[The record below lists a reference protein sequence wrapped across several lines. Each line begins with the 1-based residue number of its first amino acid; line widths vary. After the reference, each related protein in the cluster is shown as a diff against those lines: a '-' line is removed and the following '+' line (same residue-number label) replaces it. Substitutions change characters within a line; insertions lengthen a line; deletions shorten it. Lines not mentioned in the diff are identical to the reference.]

1 VDKLVTAQC
10 VTDDP
15 APLLQAAGDVLAL
28 ADVLRPNAT
37 AQPFTTEAEQEIWEI
52 LGELKAC
59 YGRDRGQIQTAHN
72 IQASQEA
79 DDVGY
84 QEMAH
89 VSIAAGGRQFRLDQL
104 HRPHRVVLARDEQEP
119 GEVGDVGGDPAEGL
133 PLGLHQGQDDDHRY
147 RPRAH
152 QGKLPGIVGRPGPR
166 TARPRN
172 GGGRLPGQPAIIAQ
186 PPVTGG
192 AGDAWPPPA
201 AETSRCRLLVSV
213 LTATFNRRA
222 TFLPQRLDSVR
233 HQVGDGFTHEHI
245 VVDDCSADGTWDY
258 LQQAARE
265 DPRVKPVRTDDG
277 ARAELRARRGN
288 RGS

>member
-59 YGRDRGQIQTAHN
+59 YERDRGQIQTAHN

-89 VSIAAGGRQFRLDQL
+89 VSIAAGGRQFSLDQL

-133 PLGLHQGQDDDHRY
+133 PLGLHQGQ
-147 RPRAH
+147 A
-152 QGKLPGIVGRPGPR
+152 
-166 TARPRN
+166 A
-172 GGGRLPGQPAIIAQ
+172 
-186 PPVTGG
+186 
-192 AGDAWPPPA
+192 PPA
-201 AETSRCRLLVSV
+201 ADGVRDDCHAGGWPHRQ
-213 LTATFNRRA
+213 RRA
-222 TFLPQRLDSVR
+222 GRV
-233 HQVGDGFTHEHI
+233 
-245 VVDDCSADGTWDY
+245 VVDNRDAV
-258 LQQAARE
+258 AARG
-265 DPRVKPVRTDDG
+265 DPLDEPPHLGRGRG
-277 ARAELRARRGN
+277 AT
-288 RGS
+288 